1 MVGALKPMVNTP
13 GSRRLKPLFL
23 PSFSQVCG
31 LLIKLS
37 QNHRRQKFP
46 NHPLPPDE

>member
-23 PSFSQVCG
+23 RSFSQVCG
-31 LLIKLS
+31 LLFIRHSAPSTVTLG
-37 QNHRRQKFP
+37 
-46 NHPLPPDE
+46 